1 MADRRN
7 WRKAKLNVYTAL
19 KWKMNGLF
27 KQIITSRNVIWAKHN
42 HLISFYLDIHQL
54 LPITEEQDAEKHQI
68 NAYKEQKNIF
78 GE

>member
-1 MADRRN
+1 MFILH
-7 WRKAKLNVYTAL
+7 LNEKWMVYL
-19 KWKMNGLF
+19 NRLLQG
-27 KQIITSRNVIWAKHN
+27 RNVIWAKHN